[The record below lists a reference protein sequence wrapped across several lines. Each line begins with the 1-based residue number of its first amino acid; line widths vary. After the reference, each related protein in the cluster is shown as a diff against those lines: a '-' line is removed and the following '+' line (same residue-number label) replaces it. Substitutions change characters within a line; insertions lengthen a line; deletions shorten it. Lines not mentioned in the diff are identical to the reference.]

1 MINAHFIAHEIT
13 NNAQLKAHY
22 LLLIVCIILMPFL
35 LCISLTP
42 KHLKLSAGGMPSG
55 NFVNNS
61 DEGYRTLVEKQNHP
75 KPLNLKATQ
84 KNGGYGLERTS

>member
-13 NNAQLKAHY
+13 NNAQLKAQY
-22 LLLIVCIILMPFL
+22 LLLIVCIILTPFL
-35 LCISLTP
+35 LCISFTP
-42 KHLKLSAGGMPSG
+42 KDLKLSACGMPSG

-75 KPLNLKATQ
+75 KPLKFKPHKKMADM
-84 KNGGYGLERTS
+84 G

>member
-1 MINAHFIAHEIT
+1 
-13 NNAQLKAHY
+13 
-22 LLLIVCIILMPFL
+22 
-35 LCISLTP
+35 
-42 KHLKLSAGGMPSG
+42 MPSG

-84 KNGGYGLERTS
+84 KNGGYGLFHSL

>member
-1 MINAHFIAHEIT
+1 MATLMASGNGDNGYRPT
-13 NNAQLKAHY
+13 P
-22 LLLIVCIILMPFL
+22 LLFPLFL
-35 LCISLTP
+35 GLFLFGISFTP
-42 KHLKLSAGGMPSG
+42 KDLKLSACGMPSG

-84 KNGGYGLERTS
+84 KNGEYGLER

>member
-35 LCISLTP
+35 LRISFTP
-42 KHLKLSAGGMPSG
+42 KDLKLSACGMPSG
-55 NFVNNS
+55 NFVHNS

-75 KPLNLKATQ
+75 KPLNPKAIQ
-84 KNGGYGLERTS
+84 NNGFWAIKVMS